1 MQISNFTESKPGLA
15 VLWVNQKQANEEKD
29 LNFERT
35 SDKYRVYWTTLIGLI
50 IKHIPVKI
58 SNCKIRKQ
66 S

>member
-35 SDKYRVYWTTLIGLI
+35 SDKRRVYWTTLRE
-50 IKHIPVKI
+50 PVK
-58 SNCKIRKQ
+58 NVLADFAR
-66 S
+66 